1 MKALNQLPNV
11 WAEKI
16 QQVGKRGTPDILAC
30 ISGRFVGIELK
41 KSGKETTDR
50 LQHHKL
56 GLIEKAGGV
65 GLVAYPENL
74 ETVIG
79 MLTIMSKGGPK

>member
-1 MKALNQLPNV
+1 MKELNKLPEI

-30 ISGRFVGIELK
+30 VAGKFVGIELK
-41 KSGKETTDR
+41 KSDKEPRDR

-65 GLVAYPENL
+65 SLVAYPENL
-74 ETVIG
+74 DVVIG
-79 MLTIMSKGGPK
+79 LLTIMSKGGQK